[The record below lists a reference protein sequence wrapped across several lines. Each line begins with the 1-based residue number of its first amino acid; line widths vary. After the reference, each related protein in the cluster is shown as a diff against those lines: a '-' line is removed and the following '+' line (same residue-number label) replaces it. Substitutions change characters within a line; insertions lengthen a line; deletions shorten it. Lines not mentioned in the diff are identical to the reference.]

1 MISVTQTESEL
12 QIPYKLREN
21 SENPVK
27 TWSKFCENSESRA
40 VKLSNSTNENPKIH
54 GISWK

>member
-12 QIPYKLREN
+12 QIPYKLRAN

-54 GISWK
+54 GIS